1 MRSQGSQEWQL
12 AYDSSIPSVHG
23 VDWHTPVLV
32 FFRLATHSPLR
43 SIRRHSP
50 QVSGTLVAF
59 LYTALASKP
68 DGTWRELEPTSMRL
82 RDSQERGVVS
92 DRGISVAHGIDWQSP
107 VRVFSRWATHS
118 PRLPQ
123 RTIAFLHSALTT
135 ASDGTRRELEPTSNI
150 AVENAVP
157 AAHGVDWQSP
167 VRVFSSKVSTSRR
180 LSETIW

>member
-50 QVSGTLVAF
+50 QLPGTLVAF

-68 DGTWRELEPTSMRL
+68 DGTW
-82 RDSQERGVVS
+82 
-92 DRGISVAHGIDWQSP
+92 
-107 VRVFSRWATHS
+107 
-118 PRLPQ
+118 
-123 RTIAFLHSALTT
+123 
-135 ASDGTRRELEPTSNI
+135 RELEPTSNI

-167 VRVFSSKVSTSRR
+167 VRVFSSKVNTSPR

>member
-32 FFRLATHSPLR
+32 SF
-43 SIRRHSP
+43 
-50 QVSGTLVAF
+50 
-59 LYTALASKP
+59 
-68 DGTWRELEPTSMRL
+68 
-82 RDSQERGVVS
+82 
-92 DRGISVAHGIDWQSP
+92 IDWQSP

-135 ASDGTRRELEPTSNI
+135 ATDGTRRELEPTSNI

-167 VRVFSSKVSTSRR
+167 LTTASPWLTDTILAFLNTSPEATADGTWKELEPTSLRSRDSQERRIVSESSNAEAHGVTWHSSVRV
-180 LSETIW
+180 L